1 MKDDQLLVIFK
12 KLGLQTEEDLSFL
25 TNEQMA
31 DYAQKLNKGKEK
43 VDFKKDFPENSDI
56 LVEVLNNLLCINPFF
71 RASASEALKW
81 DIFEH
86 IRVKSQDSSNP

>member
-43 VDFKKDFPENSDI
+43 VDFKKDFPENSES
-56 LVEVLNNLLCINPFF
+56 LVDVLNNLLCLNPFF

-81 DIFEH
+81 AIFKDF
-86 IRVKSQDSSNP
+86 RVKSKDSSSP